1 MHTLQFIPLLQSHI
15 DFKGSSVYSSSV
27 SSLLERVTWAASVEG
42 KYFVGGR
49 GGESCLSLI
58 CEVLSK
64 FQPKRFFSEVVWSV
78 SAT

>member
-1 MHTLQFIPLLQSHI
+1 MNFIFKNPLLCAHCNSSHC
-15 DFKGSSVYSSSV
+15 YSSSV
-27 SSLLERVTWAASVEG
+27 GSLLERVTWAASVEG